1 MPQEENNK
9 DNYEYAQLD
18 LFKLTDTL
26 FGIRLDVNYQQ
37 YQARSENYFRI
48 SLIFFLEFMIY
59 KKKNTNERMNKLMN
73 ERMRPK

>member
-37 YQARSENYFRI
+37 YQAHSKITFTEQR
-48 SLIFFLEFMIY
+48 
-59 KKKNTNERMNKLMN
+59 NTLM
-73 ERMRPK
+73 